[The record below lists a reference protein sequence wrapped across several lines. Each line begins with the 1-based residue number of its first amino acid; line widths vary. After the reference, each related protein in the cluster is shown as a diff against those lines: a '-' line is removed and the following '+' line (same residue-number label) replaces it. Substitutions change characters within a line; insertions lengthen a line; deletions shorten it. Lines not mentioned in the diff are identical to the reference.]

1 MSERD
6 FYFMHLPQI
15 AELIAECQRMT
26 EEGYGRWKKET
37 LEEMPIEAAGF
48 MEKVFAVAD
57 RYSGHGA
64 GI

>member
-15 AELIAECQRMT
+15 AELAAECRQMT
-26 EEGYGRWKKET
+26 EEGYEKWKKET
-37 LEEMPIEAAGF
+37 LEEIPVEAVWF
-48 MEKVFAVAD
+48 MEKVFVVTD
-57 RYSGHGA
+57 RYLGYGA